1 MPRKP
6 PGSSPTHPLHASQ
19 SQLQNIADPYADIPG
34 LDDDER
40 DKVITGVRHAAR
52 ASGTMIAGAP
62 VDRPALGDEV
72 TALLTRSRDKGGKGN
87 NGRG

>member
-6 PGSSPTHPLHASQ
+6 PGSSPTHPLHGSQ

-62 VDRPALGDEV
+62 MELPTLSDEV
-72 TALLTRSRDKGGKGN
+72 TALLARSEGKGG